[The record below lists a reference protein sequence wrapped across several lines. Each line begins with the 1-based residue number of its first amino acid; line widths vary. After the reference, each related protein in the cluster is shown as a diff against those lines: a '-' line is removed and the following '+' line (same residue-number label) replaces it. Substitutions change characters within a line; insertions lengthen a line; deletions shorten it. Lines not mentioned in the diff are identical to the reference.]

1 VPAKAKPSKT
11 TPTLTPD
18 PAPGQPSKYARY
30 VALGILVAAV
40 AGTFALLV
48 GKGTKSSP
56 ATTQVTVTPIGPT
69 VVSASAL
76 KILARDLG
84 QAIYWA
90 GPVAGDRYELTRST
104 TNDVYVR
111 YLPPGVK
118 AGAHQG
124 KYPLIATYP
133 LAGALASLLGGD
145 NGQILTVAG
154 GKGGIA
160 AVERGKPTNLRVAF
174 PNVDFQ
180 IEVYD
185 PSAREARK
193 WATSAALTRVP

>member
-1 VPAKAKPSKT
+1 VPAKAKPPRT

-18 PAPGQPSKYARY
+18 PAPGQPSKYARF
-30 VALGILVAAV
+30 VVLGILLAAIAV
-40 AGTFALLV
+40 TLALIV
-48 GKGTKSSP
+48 GKGAKSSP
-56 ATTQVTVTPIGPT
+56 ATTQAKVTPIGPT

-84 QAIYWA
+84 QPIYWV
-90 GPVAGDRYELTRST
+90 GPEAGDRYELTRT
-104 TNDVYVR
+104 ATNDVYVR
-111 YLPPGVK
+111 YLPLGVE
-118 AGAHQG
+118 AGAHR
-124 KYPLIATYP
+124 KYPLVATYP
-133 LAGALASLLGGD
+133 LAGALDALLGGD

-160 AVERGKPTNLRVAF
+160 AVERGKPTNVRVAF
-174 PNVDFQ
+174 PDVDFQ

-193 WATSAALTRVP
+193 WATSAALTRVR